1 MLVLFLVDRNIFRT
15 KLGSTQVRFFR
26 DSKMPFSKRKEKM
39 KGAAEEKGH
48 KEKRKGEGRE
58 RSLLEIPGS
67 GHAATQRRKD
77 ENNNKKRRK
86 KGSLSTCSC
95 IVYL

>member
-1 MLVLFLVDRNIFRT
+1 
-15 KLGSTQVRFFR
+15 
-26 DSKMPFSKRKEKM
+26 MPFSKRKEKM

-77 ENNNKKRRK
+77 ENTGMSGSMCTRFMPIPPESPIINIFQSFFVPFRDYSFTQRSVKKN
-86 KGSLSTCSC
+86 T
-95 IVYL
+95 